1 MPYIQIDML
10 EGRSAEQIKKVVKD
24 ITEVMVNDANASA
37 DAVNIVVRES
47 SKDHIAVGG
56 VLKSEM

>member
-47 SKDHIAVGG
+47 RKDHIAVGG